1 MSEAY
6 TNSVPDPVGKHTF
19 AFYTKCVTPVGH
31 FVVLAPE
38 TIDEVC
44 V

>member
-1 MSEAY
+1 MSQAY

-19 AFYTKCVTPVGH
+19 ALYTKCVTPV
-31 FVVLAPE
+31 VDLAPE
-38 TIDEVC
+38 TLGVVC